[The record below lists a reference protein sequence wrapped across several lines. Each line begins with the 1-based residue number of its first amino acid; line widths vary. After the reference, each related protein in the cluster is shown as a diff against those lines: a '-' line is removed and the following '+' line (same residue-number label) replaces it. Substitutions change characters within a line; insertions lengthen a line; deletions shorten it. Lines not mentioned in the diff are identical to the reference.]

1 MHTSPLSAV
10 RKQLQVMALTLRGW
24 LVRVGMIPLPDERD
38 PNETDLTDEQQNA
51 RRTLRFY
58 NQRHS
63 HDW

>member
-1 MHTSPLSAV
+1 
-10 RKQLQVMALTLRGW
+10 MALTLRGW

-58 NQRHS
+58 NQRHP